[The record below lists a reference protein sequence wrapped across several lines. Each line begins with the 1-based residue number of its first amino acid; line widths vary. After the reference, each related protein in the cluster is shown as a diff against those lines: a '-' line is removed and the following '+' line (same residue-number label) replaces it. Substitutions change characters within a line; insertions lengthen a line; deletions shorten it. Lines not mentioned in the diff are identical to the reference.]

1 MPDAADESQK
11 PFFQKL
17 YDDAVQRERE
27 AEAAARATSIA
38 AQVALLQVPKANA
51 DRFQERLAVAVA
63 ALVQLRNLEDLES
76 RVTALEQRNQELQAE
91 IISLKQSQLSALHPP
106 NSRPAAV
113 LVSQTNTV
121 LAISASGTVASAGT
135 GASSS
140 SDNTGSSALVMVP
153 NEGTSAQNA
162 TVLTGVQYSG
172 PMVDKWAA
180 TLPSKYDRKADITS
194 WISSTRSY
202 FEVIRTP
209 QEDRSMIMGTNT
221 KPTVRNHIEL
231 QAVAAGYER
240 IDLTEWLKVTPVR
253 ALEDLLVA
261 RYQDKH
267 VALKARLKL
276 EALKGQT
283 WRSSMQGLEQHLT
296 GLFTTPDPGMTNVS
310 CMDVVMGVAPKE
322 YLSLLALKDHTT
334 WRELMMDLVNLEA
347 KDLTRRKKA
356 PAAGGK
362 PQRKRFGSSNQLAL
376 HDHREAE
383 DQSYADDLSLD
394 DDLEPD
400 SDMGC
405 STSAIESDVNEDE
418 KLTAFRKTAS
428 NKGPNRGSGVRVTFD
443 KDRTVTHELNFYVM
457 DKCPFDA
464 VIGLGWLKA
473 HCLRTTWADN
483 QFVVRD
489 AKGNKRTVLLNETRE
504 SPVTL
509 LSAIKFCKSVRRHK
523 EIEHVHVTFVKPIH
537 VPSTFAA
544 FSTSVSNSTS
554 NPSTS
559 SVNNPSTSDPSTSNP
574 VVIAVNSQS
583 NFLSPDKDDPPP
595 EVPTNIRQLL
605 DRFPEVLAEPR
616 GVPERP
622 VKHKIE
628 IIEGSVPPKGCV
640 YRMGQ
645 GELEELRRQI
655 DDMIYHGWIRPSES
669 EFGAPVLFVSKKGGK
684 LRMCIDYCG
693 LSRITRKN
701 AYPLPRIDDML
712 DAADGCKVFIKI
724 DLKSGYHQIEVD
736 PSDQHKTAFKTRDG
750 LYEFIAMPFGLT
762 NTPATFQCLM
772 DKVLRHQLNRFVVVY
787 LDDILI
793 FSKTMEEH
801 LKHLEEVLQVLK
813 EAPLHLNLEKSEF
826 GRDSVIYLG
835 HRLSANGLAPEATKV
850 EVIRNWPQPANVHEL
865 RSFLGLA
872 SYYRKFVPKFFVI
885 AHTLSRLTSKNFA
898 YAWCEKCETAFQALK
913 EALLS
918 HPVLRIADPNLTFVV
933 TTDASQFGIGVV
945 LQQDDGDG
953 LRPLEYYSKRMPS
966 HNVATSTYMRE
977 LYALRKALAHW
988 KHYLLGRHFKVYS
1001 DHQTLQWIQTQSELS
1016 PTLTRWLHDIDVYS
1030 FELKHKKGCYNR
1042 VADALSRHPEFMTC
1056 LVGSYDPRRKLKKDL
1071 VEHTAKDPDLSP
1083 ILEQL
1088 KADPNS
1094 QPDFHG
1100 CEGLVFRRYGKF
1112 DRLCVPNHAPLR
1124 THFLDLAH
1132 GRSGHF
1138 GFEKTYGSLLRQF
1151 DWPGMK
1157 GSAQKFIAECQVC
1170 ERTKV
1175 HRHKPYGLL
1184 RPLPIPDGPGESISI
1199 DFTDMG
1205 KVRAAGN
1212 SQVMVIVDRF
1222 SKFLNLIPFPPHTP
1236 TELVIEEFHQ
1246 QYILQ
1251 FGVPKTIVSDRDTR
1265 FISKDWKDFT
1275 SQIYDIK
1282 LNKTSG
1288 RHPKANGL
1296 AEEINQTVIQL
1307 LRALIV
1313 PDQNTWDKEL
1323 HKVKGLY
1330 NNFIHSAT
1338 GVTPNQLQY
1347 GWPMRN
1353 PLSYLFPKR
1362 SPGLM
1367 PGMLGYNAKYTRLL
1381 KTVIAAMNKRQ
1392 HAMIKHA
1399 NKMRKEEKFKVG
1411 DYVWVKM
1418 SEFSDE
1424 EGVSRKLL
1432 PLYYG
1437 PWQILKVIGDDFGP
1451 SFVIDVPPHLRT
1463 YPVFHASKL
1472 FPHIDDET
1480 FPFRDPMIPRPI
1492 NGGHEIDRI
1501 VSHEGRGKNRHYKFT
1516 SSITH

>member
-1 MPDAADESQK
+1 
-11 PFFQKL
+11 
-17 YDDAVQRERE
+17 
-27 AEAAARATSIA
+27 
-38 AQVALLQVPKANA
+38 
-51 DRFQERLAVAVA
+51 
-63 ALVQLRNLEDLES
+63 
-76 RVTALEQRNQELQAE
+76 
-91 IISLKQSQLSALHPP
+91 
-106 NSRPAAV
+106 
-113 LVSQTNTV
+113 
-121 LAISASGTVASAGT
+121 
-135 GASSS
+135 
-140 SDNTGSSALVMVP
+140 
-153 NEGTSAQNA
+153 
-162 TVLTGVQYSG
+162 
-172 PMVDKWAA
+172 MVDKRAA
-180 TLPSKYDRKADITS
+180 TLPSKYDGRADITS
-194 WISSTRSY
+194 WISSMRSY
-202 FEVIRTP
+202 FEVMRTP
-209 QEDRSMIMGTNT
+209 REDRSMIMGTNT
-221 KPTVRNHIEL
+221 EPAVRNHIEL
-231 QAVAAGYER
+231 QPVAAGYER

-253 ALEDLLVA
+253 TLEDLLLA

-267 VALKARLKL
+267 AALKARLKL

-283 WRSSMQGLEQHLT
+283 WRSSMQALEQHLT
-296 GLFTTPDPGMTNVS
+296 GMFTTPDLGMTNVS

-334 WRELMMDLVNLEA
+334 WRELTTDLVNLEA
-347 KDLTRRKKA
+347 KDLARRKKA
-356 PAAGGK
+356 PVAGGK

-376 HDHREAE
+376 HDHQEAE
-383 DQSYADDLSLD
+383 DQSYADDLSLN

-418 KLTAFRKTAS
+418 KLNAFRKTAS
-428 NKGPNRGSGVRVTFD
+428 NKGPNRGSGKGTVVHLPKNARIPEKPEDASTKPWEALSISQKEWERRSELRICLHCQKPGHVVQDCFRLQGKQAKGVEESSTLPTTREVGTSVAGPSDEPESDQQPTLEARNDVESKAAAIHVLYTEPWEESKEVDFHAHMEHWLQLKQQRRVQGSLELTFFKLLINRRYIRVLIDSGSTTNFFSPNGIRKAGMGMKQVGLQNPCQTQVGNQEVVTSTHAVKGVRVTFD

-473 HCLRTTWADN
+473 HCLRTMWADN

-489 AKGNKRTVLLNETRE
+489 AKGNERTVLLDETRE

-509 LSAIKFCKSVRRHK
+509 LSATKFCKAVRRRK
-523 EIEHVHVTFVKPIH
+523 EIEHVHVAFVKPLH

-554 NPSTS
+554 TTPASN
-559 SVNNPSTSDPSTSNP
+559 VNNPSTSNP
-574 VVIAVNSQS
+574 VVIAVNSLS
-583 NFLSPDKDDPPP
+583 NFLSPDEDDPPP

-605 DRFPEVLAEPR
+605 DRFPEVLVEPL
-616 GVPERP
+616 GVPERS

-628 IIEGSVPPKGCV
+628 IIEGSVPPKSCV

-655 DDMIYHGWIRPSES
+655 DDMIDRGWIRPSEC
-669 EFGAPVLFVSKKGGK
+669 EFGALVMFVPKKGGK
-684 LRMCIDYCG
+684 LRMCIDYRG
-693 LSRITRKN
+693 LNRITRKN
-701 AYPLPRIDDML
+701 AYPLPRIDDLL
-712 DAADGCKVFIKI
+712 DAAGGCKVFSKI

-750 LYEFIAMPFGLT
+750 LYEFIVMPFGLT
-762 NTPATFQCLM
+762 NAPTTFQCLI

-801 LKHLEEVLQVLK
+801 LKHLEEILQVLK
-813 EAPLHLNLEKSEF
+813 EAQLHLNLEKSEF

-835 HRLSANGLAPEATKV
+835 HRLSANGLEPEATKV
-850 EVIRNWPQPANVHEL
+850 EAVIT
-865 RSFLGLA
+865 GL
-872 SYYRKFVPKFFVI
+872 
-885 AHTLSRLTSKNFA
+885 L
-898 YAWCEKCETAFQALK
+898 
-913 EALLS
+913 
-918 HPVLRIADPNLTFVV
+918 
-933 TTDASQFGIGVV
+933 
-945 LQQDDGDG
+945 
-953 LRPLEYYSKRMPS
+953 
-966 HNVATSTYMRE
+966 MR
-977 LYALRKALAHW
+977 
-988 KHYLLGRHFKVYS
+988 
-1001 DHQTLQWIQTQSELS
+1001 
-1016 PTLTRWLHDIDVYS
+1016 
-1030 FELKHKKGCYNR
+1030 
-1042 VADALSRHPEFMTC
+1042 C
-1056 LVGSYDPRRKLKKDL
+1056 LVGSYDLRRKLKEDL

-1094 QPDFHG
+1094 QLDFHE

-1112 DRLCVPNHAPLR
+1112 DRLCVPNHEPLR

-1132 GRSGHF
+1132 GRSGNF
-1138 GFEKTYGSLLRQF
+1138 GVEKTYETLLQQF

-1157 GSAQKFIAECQVC
+1157 GSAQN
-1170 ERTKV
+1170 
-1175 HRHKPYGLL
+1175 LL
-1184 RPLPIPDGPGESISI
+1184 LNVR
-1199 DFTDMG
+1199 FT
-1205 KVRAAGN
+1205 
-1212 SQVMVIVDRF
+1212 
-1222 SKFLNLIPFPPHTP
+1222 
-1236 TELVIEEFHQ
+1236 
-1246 QYILQ
+1246 
-1251 FGVPKTIVSDRDTR
+1251 
-1265 FISKDWKDFT
+1265 SKDWKDFT
-1275 SQIYDIK
+1275 SKIYDIK

-1288 RHPKANGL
+1288 RHPEANGL

-1307 LRALIV
+1307 LCALIV
-1313 PDQNTWDKEL
+1313 PDQNMWDKEL

-1330 NNFIHSAT
+1330 NNSIHSAT

-1353 PLSYLFPKR
+1353 PLSYLFPAR

-1367 PGMLGYNAKYTRLL
+1367 PGMPGYNAKYARLL
-1381 KTVIAAMNKRQ
+1381 KVVIAAMNKRQ

-1399 NKMRKEEKFKVG
+1399 NKLRKEEKFKVG

-1424 EGVSRKLL
+1424 EGISRKLL

-1451 SFVIDVPPHLRT
+1451 SYVINVPPHLRT

-1492 NGGHEIDRI
+1492 DDGHEIDRI
-1501 VSHEGRGKNRHYKFT
+1501 IFHEGRGRNRQYKVHFLYHPLT
-1516 SSITH
+1516 EFFWIDRKELLKSVPRVVNAYERQIT

>member
-1 MPDAADESQK
+1 
-11 PFFQKL
+11 
-17 YDDAVQRERE
+17 
-27 AEAAARATSIA
+27 
-38 AQVALLQVPKANA
+38 
-51 DRFQERLAVAVA
+51 
-63 ALVQLRNLEDLES
+63 
-76 RVTALEQRNQELQAE
+76 
-91 IISLKQSQLSALHPP
+91 
-106 NSRPAAV
+106 
-113 LVSQTNTV
+113 
-121 LAISASGTVASAGT
+121 
-135 GASSS
+135 
-140 SDNTGSSALVMVP
+140 
-153 NEGTSAQNA
+153 
-162 TVLTGVQYSG
+162 
-172 PMVDKWAA
+172 MVDKRAT
-180 TLPSKYDRKADITS
+180 TLPSKYNGKTNITS
-194 WISSTRSY
+194 WISSMRSY
-202 FEVIRTP
+202 FEVMRTP

-221 KPTVRNHIEL
+221 EPAVRNHIEL
-231 QAVAAGYER
+231 QAVAADYER
-240 IDLTEWLKVTPVR
+240 IDLTDWLKVTPVR
-253 ALEDLLVA
+253 ALEDLLLD
-261 RYQDKH
+261 RYRDKH
-267 VALKARLKL
+267 DALKARLKL

-283 WRSSMQGLEQHLT
+283 WRSSMQALEQQLI
-296 GLFTTPDPGMTNVS
+296 GLFTTPDLGMNDVS
-310 CMDVVMGVAPKE
+310 CMDVLMGVAPKE
-322 YLSLLALKDHTT
+322 YLSLLALKDHAT
-334 WRELMMDLVNLEA
+334 WRELMKDLVDLEA
-347 KDLTRRKKA
+347 KDLARRKKA

-362 PQRKRFGSSNQLAL
+362 PQRKRFGSSNQLAM
-376 HDHREAE
+376 HDHREAD
-383 DQSYADDLSLD
+383 DQSYSDDLSLD

-405 STSAIESDVNEDE
+405 STLAIECGRNDDD
-418 KLTAFRKTAS
+418 KLNAFRKTAS
-428 NKGPNRGSGVRVTFD
+428 NKGPNHGSGLGMKQVELQNPCRTQVGNQEVVTSTHAIKGVHITFD
-443 KDRTVTHELNFYVM
+443 KKNTVTHELNFYLL

-483 QFVVRD
+483 QFVVID
-489 AKGNKRTVLLNETRE
+489 AKGNERTVLLDETRE

-509 LSAIKFCKSVRRHK
+509 LSANKFCRSVRRRK
-523 EIEHVHVTFVKPIH
+523 EVEFVHIALVKPFH

-554 NPSTS
+554 NSSTS
-559 SVNNPSTSDPSTSNP
+559 TVNNPSTSNP
-574 VVIAVNSQS
+574 VLIAVNPQS
-583 NFLSPDKDDPPP
+583 NFLSPDEDDPPP
-595 EVPTNIRQLL
+595 EIPTNIRQLL

-616 GVPERP
+616 GFPERP

-655 DDMIYHGWIRPSES
+655 DDMIDRGWIRPSES
-669 EFGAPVLFVSKKGGK
+669 EFGAPVLFVPKKGGK
-684 LRMCIDYCG
+684 LWMCIDYRG
-693 LSRITRKN
+693 LNRITRKN
-701 AYPLPRIDDML
+701 AYPLPCIDDLL
-712 DAADGCKVFIKI
+712 DAAGGCKVFSKN

-736 PSDQHKTAFKTRDG
+736 PSDQHKTAFKTCDG
-750 LYEFIAMPFGLT
+750 LYEFIVMPFGLT
-762 NTPATFQCLM
+762 NAPATFQCLM

-793 FSKTMEEH
+793 FSKSMDEYV
-801 LKHLEEVLQVLK
+801 KHLEEVLQVLK
-813 EAPLHLNLEKSEF
+813 EAQLHLNLEKSEF
-826 GRDSVIYLG
+826 GWDSVIYLG
-835 HRLSANGLAPEATKV
+835 HRLSANGLEPEATKV
-850 EVIRNWPQPANVHEL
+850 EVIQNWPQPANVREL

-872 SYYRKFVPKFFVI
+872 FYYRKFVPKFSII
-885 AHTLSRLTSKNFA
+885 AHPLSRLTSKNVA
-898 YAWCEKCETAFQALK
+898 YAWCEKCESAFQALK
-913 EALLS
+913 EALVS

-933 TTDASQFGIGVV
+933 TTDASQFGIDAVP
-945 LQQDDGDG
+945 QQDDGDG

-966 HNVATSTYMRE
+966 YKVATSTYMRE
-977 LYALRKALAHW
+977 LYALREAVAHW

-1001 DHQTLQWIQTQSELS
+1001 DHQTLQWIQSQSKLS

-1042 VADALSRHPEFMTC
+1042 VADALSRHPEYLTC
-1056 LVGSYDPRRKLKKDL
+1056 LVDSYDLRRNLKEEL

-1094 QPDFHG
+1094 QPDFYE
-1100 CEGLVFRRYGKF
+1100 CEGLVVRRYGKF

-1138 GFEKTYGSLLRQF
+1138 GFEKTYGSLLQQF
-1151 DWPGMK
+1151 DWPRMK
-1157 GSAQKFIAECQVC
+1157 GSAQKFIVECQVC
-1170 ERTKV
+1170 QRTKV

-1184 RPLPIPDGPGESISI
+1184 RPLPIPDGPGESVSI
-1199 DFTDMG
+1199 DFTDMR
-1205 KVRAAGN
+1205 KVSAAGN
-1212 SQVMVIVDRF
+1212 SQVMVIVDRV
-1222 SKFLNLIPFPPHTP
+1222 SKFMNLIPLPPHAP

-1251 FGVPKTIVSDRDTR
+1251 YGPPKFLVSDRDTR
-1265 FISKDWKDFT
+1265 FIGADWKDFT

-1288 RHPKANGL
+1288 RHLEANGL

-1313 PDQNTWDKEL
+1313 PDQNTWDKEM

-1367 PGMLGYNAKYTRLL
+1367 PGMPGYNAKYARLL
-1381 KTVIAAMNKRQ
+1381 KAVTAAMNKRQ

-1399 NKMRKEEKFKVG
+1399 NKLRRAEKFKVG
-1411 DYVWVKM
+1411 DYVW
-1418 SEFSDE
+1418 
-1424 EGVSRKLL
+1424 
-1432 PLYYG
+1432 
-1437 PWQILKVIGDDFGP
+1437 
-1451 SFVIDVPPHLRT
+1451 
-1463 YPVFHASKL
+1463 A
-1472 FPHIDDET
+1472 
-1480 FPFRDPMIPRPI
+1480 
-1492 NGGHEIDRI
+1492 
-1501 VSHEGRGKNRHYKFT
+1501 SHESFFHCTTALGR
-1516 SSITH
+1516 S